1 MIDLQGT
8 ATAGVVVILAVLI
21 AFVIEPAGGHNGN
34 PYTVASTIRGL
45 AYAIAVAALRW
56 RS

>member
-1 MIDLQGT
+1 MIDLHGT

-21 AFVIEPAGGHNGN
+21 ALVIEPARGHNGN
-34 PYTVASTIRGL
+34 PYTWLGTIRGL